1 MPPIADTIVPTA
13 RMAVGLAQK
22 LAKDIKPSQFAT
34 LPRGVHT
41 NHPAFV
47 YGHLAIYPDR
57 LVLPLIGRTDLV
69 KPIDDFAALFKAG
82 LECKDDP
89 GCAIY
94 PSMETILARY
104 FERNEAALGAV
115 AEASDK
121 DLTKPLPPEHF
132 FAGKIPHIG
141 GVLNF
146 LLNSHPMMH
155 LGQVSAWRR
164 MMGLGS
170 AM

>member
-13 RMAVGLAQK
+13 RLALGLAQK
-22 LAKDIKPSQFAT
+22 LTKDIEPTLFAT
-34 LPRGVHT
+34 LPKGVRT

-57 LVLPLIGRTDLV
+57 AVFPLLGRTDLV
-69 KPIDDFAALFKAG
+69 KPSDDFAALFKGG
-82 LECKDDP
+82 LECRDDP
-89 GCAIY
+89 RCTIY
-94 PSMETILARY
+94 PAMETILARY
-104 FERNEAALGAV
+104 FERNEAALAAV
-115 AEASDK
+115 AEATDK
-121 DLTKPLPPEHF
+121 DLSKPLPADHF
-132 FAGKIPHIG
+132 FAGKVPTVG

-146 LLNSHPMMH
+146 LLNAHPMMH